1 MAIEEGNAARRSPL
15 TETSPAP
22 GRCGVVAIAS
32 NPMTRVGLRRM
43 ADGLPTL
50 TGLAQRNR
58 PEARPIANIKTRGN
72 IAGQIRILAICAKA
86 FVADAASS
94 DRTGPLGAS
103 GDAGDRPLSVSTA
116 AR

>member
-1 MAIEEGNAARRSPL
+1 
-15 TETSPAP
+15 
-22 GRCGVVAIAS
+22 
-32 NPMTRVGLRRM
+32 MTRVGLRRM

-72 IAGQIRILAICAKA
+72 TLLAKLKILAICAKA